1 MSKDFEYRGFDV
13 AIPPSVEQNPE
24 WNLDYLESLQT
35 ELDNRLYHL
44 KRSQSELE
52 EALQQD
58 PDDEDFKE
66 AHEENRSV
74 IERTEK
80 RLKEVAESIARIK
93 YVDDS
98 GYWTNETFSTPNK
111 RPPEYS
117 AEMAGNI
124 SNNVTLPSSITQA
137 AESNPGESKDN
148 DRSDDKEETKDG
160 SLEL

>member
-1 MSKDFEYRGFDV
+1 MMKISKKPMKRIGYARYVVG
-13 AIPPSVEQNPE
+13 APPVRNDTLLWSPLLIVQ
-24 WNLDYLESLQT
+24 
-35 ELDNRLYHL
+35 
-44 KRSQSELE
+44 
-52 EALQQD
+52 
-58 PDDEDFKE
+58 
-66 AHEENRSV
+66 SV